1 MSAPDTHE
9 PAPRASAPRPHYGRI
24 VGVIGLLLLALITVN
39 TLLTAPRGA
48 DGITPGERIPPFA
61 LPLALGNVV
70 GDADIATHAND
81 GSAGKRPACAVRGPQ
96 LLNICELYE
105 RGPLVLALFVDAR
118 SCPRVLDDMQALRG
132 AFPGLAMA
140 AVAIK
145 GERAAVRR
153 LIASRR
159 LRFPVGLDRDGVLAQ
174 LYKVSSC
181 PQVSF
186 VYPGGVMQSKALLT
200 RPPRAVLRARIAALL
215 AGAKARGWR
224 QSA

>member
-1 MSAPDTHE
+1 MS
-9 PAPRASAPRPHYGRI
+9 GRI
-24 VGVIGLLLLALITVN
+24 VGVVGLVLLALITLN

-48 DGITPGERIPPFA
+48 DGIAPGERVPPFA
-61 LPLALGNVV
+61 LPLASGNVV

-105 RGPLVLALFVDAR
+105 HRPVVLALFVDAR
-118 SCPRVLDDMQALRG
+118 SCPRVLDDMQALRA
-132 AFPGLAMA
+132 AFPGVGMA

-153 LIASRR
+153 LVAAHG
-159 LRFPVGLDRDGVLAQ
+159 LRFPVGLDRDGVLVQ

-186 VYPGGVMQSKALLT
+186 VYPGGVMQSRALLT
-200 RPPRAVLRARIAALL
+200 RPQRAVLRARIAALL

-224 QSA
+224 QPA

>member
-1 MSAPDTHE
+1 M
-9 PAPRASAPRPHYGRI
+9 
-24 VGVIGLLLLALITVN
+24 
-39 TLLTAPRGA
+39 
-48 DGITPGERIPPFA
+48 
-61 LPLALGNVV
+61 

-96 LLNICELYE
+96 LLNICALYE
-105 RGPLVLALFVDAR
+105 HGPLVLALFVDDG

-132 AFPGLAMA
+132 VFPGVAMA

-159 LRFPVGLDRDGVLAQ
+159 LAFPIGLDSDGVLAQ

-186 VYPGGVMQSKALLT
+186 VYPGGLMQSRALLT
-200 RPPRAVLRARIAALL
+200 RPPRAVLRTRIAALL
-215 AGAKARGWR
+215 AAAKARGWR
-224 QSA
+224 QPA